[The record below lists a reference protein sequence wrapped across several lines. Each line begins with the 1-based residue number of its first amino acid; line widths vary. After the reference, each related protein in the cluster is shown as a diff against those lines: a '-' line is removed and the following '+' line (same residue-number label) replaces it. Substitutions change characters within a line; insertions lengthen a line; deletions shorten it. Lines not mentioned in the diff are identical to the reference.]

1 MTRQEEVA
9 AGLQT
14 LTEIFKKSG
23 LNIRETK
30 RPWPDR
36 DATYLVFGG
45 LLLQPQTRSAW
56 REATKVRTFR
66 DDHD

>member
-36 DATYLVFGG
+36 DATYLVSWGA
-45 LLLQPQTRSAW
+45 LASTAN
-56 REATKVRTFR
+56 AVRLAR
-66 DDHD
+66 GDKSENLPG